1 MSWKAIVGNETSGC
15 SVAAP
20 FPAQKRTEMG
30 WTTGVMGQRQTPAGD
45 PTNQSLVTQH
55 CFLKPSLR
63 AWLEQKKKW
72 QKEMLSYRSLN
83 ANRYCTHLHLE
94 PSSELETQSREVGH
108 GRALLRCL
116 VTDLFAKGREGQL
129 AGRDA
134 KWEIYFCLKLVWFF
148 CFLLSENVNLID
160 KVFCTGSKTKALS
173 HPQTHNFLLIEI
185 PSLITSCCKWSS
197 YDH

>member
-1 MSWKAIVGNETSGC
+1 MFCG
-15 SVAAP
+15 
-20 FPAQKRTEMG
+20 RTVSSTKKDRDG
-30 WTTGVMGQRQTPAGD
+30 LDHRGYGPKTD
-45 PTNQSLVTQH
+45 PSRRPHEPVPCNTAL
-55 CFLKPSLR
+55 
-63 AWLEQKKKW
+63 
-72 QKEMLSYRSLN
+72 LSE

-129 AGRDA
+129 AGRGA
-134 KWEIYFCLKLVWFF
+134 KWEIYFCLKLVGFF

>member
-1 MSWKAIVGNETSGC
+1 MFCGRTVSSTKKDRDGLDHRGYGPETDTSRRPHEPVPCNTALLSEAISQG
-15 SVAAP
+15 
-20 FPAQKRTEMG
+20 M
-30 WTTGVMGQRQTPAGD
+30 AG
-45 PTNQSLVTQH
+45 T
-55 CFLKPSLR
+55 
-63 AWLEQKKKW
+63 KKKMW